1 LQHFASSF
9 IKGTDAFIARQRSA
23 PNSPVCEE
31 IPSGYPAFWRDA
43 RVAGIAVG
51 ILAALTLTSLMAS
64 MFYGVKSND
73 PATFST
79 VALVLTLTAL
89 VACFLPALKAAHP

>member
-1 LQHFASSF
+1 
-9 IKGTDAFIARQRSA
+9 
-23 PNSPVCEE
+23 
-31 IPSGYPAFWRDA
+31 
-43 RVAGIAVG
+43 
-51 ILAALTLTSLMAS
+51 MAS